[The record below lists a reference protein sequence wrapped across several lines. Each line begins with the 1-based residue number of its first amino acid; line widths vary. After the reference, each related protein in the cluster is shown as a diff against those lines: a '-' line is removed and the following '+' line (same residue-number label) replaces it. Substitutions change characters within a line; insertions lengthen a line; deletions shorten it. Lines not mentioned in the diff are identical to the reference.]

1 VSPRCC
7 GCACN
12 HLAHRAE
19 QDGWG
24 QAPVRPLLTEGDRG
38 ENRMFGLPTTTTLI
52 MVGILGFW
60 VVYTIAFYVMT
71 SNWSVEDT
79 DSDHTEVV
87 S

>member
-1 VSPRCC
+1 VRATISPT
-7 GCACN
+7 APSKT
-12 HLAHRAE
+12 
-19 QDGWG
+19 DGG
-24 QAPVRPLLTEGDRG
+24 RRRSGHLLTEGDRG